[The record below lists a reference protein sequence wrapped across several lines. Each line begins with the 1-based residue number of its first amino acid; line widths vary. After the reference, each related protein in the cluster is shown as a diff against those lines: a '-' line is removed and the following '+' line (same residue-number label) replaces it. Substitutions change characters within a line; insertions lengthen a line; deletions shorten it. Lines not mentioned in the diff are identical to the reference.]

1 MFVTKYI
8 KKMVR
13 GFKLRRVLE
22 EIDVTRDELLNQT
35 LPIIG
40 NVLEASKRD
49 GFKSETYR
57 LHQDLFRR
65 QLKGYTGNNIFEPIH
80 NTLDNCVRI
89 LTVVQEL
96 ADKEFQEDI
105 TPEGLTLR
113 NAHTLQLLDGIAMYV
128 KYSRRLADAVLI
140 AEEKTGK
147 DSDGSELDTLTQAD
161 LDYLSENRTA
171 FITLTDTLATPAT
184 TIEEM
189 YKLIPDMVVSEV
201 RSDAALSVHGKDKVD
216 PLRFGFYEARFNPI
230 WLLATNGA
238 ERQAKRYQEAKQDAE
253 LLALRIQRY
262 KRMNEGKSDPKMEQ
276 IIRNREKEL
285 DLIRAKLYKMENIR

>member
-8 KKMVR
+8 KKLAR
-13 GFKLRRVLE
+13 GFKLRRVFE

-35 LPIIG
+35 IPIIG
-40 NVLEASKRD
+40 SVLEASQRD

-57 LHQDLFRR
+57 LHQDLFTR
-65 QLKGYTGNNIFEPIH
+65 QLKNYRGKNIFEPIRV
-80 NTLDNCVRI
+80 TLDNCIHI
-89 LTVVQEL
+89 LTVVQDL
-96 ADKEFQEDI
+96 AEKEFQEDI
-105 TPEGLTLR
+105 TPEGLSLR
-113 NAHTLQLLDGIAMYV
+113 NAHTLQLLDGIAMYT
-128 KYSRRLADAVLI
+128 KYARRLADAVLI

-161 LDYLSENRTA
+161 LDYLTENRTA
-171 FITLTDTLATPAT
+171 FITLTDTLATPAK

-189 YKLIPDMVVSEV
+189 YKLIPDVVVSEV
-201 RSDAALSVHGKDKVD
+201 RSDAALAVHGKDKVD

-262 KRMNEGKSDPKMEQ
+262 KRMNEGKNDPKMEQ

-285 DLIRAKLYKMENIR
+285 DLVRAKLYKMENIR